1 MRDECTLMIAAIT
14 LSEESN
20 FSRAAKRLHIRQPSL
35 SKQIDQLEK
44 RVGYRL
50 FDREGRHGVR
60 INDFGRGFLE
70 EARLALLHSH
80 RAFQAPRLIG
90 QGAEAA
96 INVGRSPYTDPF
108 LTTALVSTYLPL
120 YPRLRIELSSRY
132 SCDLANELLDGAIDL
147 AIATE
152 PPMSP
157 HLTMTKIAEHPFY
170 IGVSKLDELARHR
183 SVRLDQLAGRRW
195 IIFERRLHPPV
206 YDAVMHLAE
215 LRRVVPTKVQHITAP
230 EEAFPFVA
238 DGSSVAFLEKTGALL
253 LARNGVTVRP
263 LAESALSLR
272 TYLASR
278 ADNVSKLAS
287 EVVRAFMTKLS
298 IMMKDRQTT
307 SLPHIA

>member
-1 MRDECTLMIAAIT
+1 MRDEYTLMIAAIT
-14 LSEESN
+14 LSEELN
-20 FSRAAKRLHIRQPSL
+20 FSRAAKRLHIRQPTL

-60 INDFGRGFLE
+60 INDYGRGFLE
-70 EARLALLHSH
+70 EARLSLLHCN

-90 QGAEAA
+90 QGAEAV

-108 LTTALVSTYLPL
+108 LTTTLLSTHLPL

-132 SCDLANELLDGAIDL
+132 SVDLANELLDGAIDL

-152 PPMSP
+152 PPGSP
-157 HLTMTKIAEHPFY
+157 HLTMTKVAEHPFY
-170 IGVSKLDELARHR
+170 IGMSKQDELACHR
-183 SVRLDQLAGRRW
+183 SVTLDQLEGRRW

-215 LRRVVPTKVQHITAP
+215 LRRVVPAKVQHVTAP
-230 EEAFPFVA
+230 EEAFPFLA
-238 DGSSVAFLEKTGALL
+238 DGSSVAFLVKAGALL

-263 LAESALSLR
+263 LAESALSLK
-272 TYLASR
+272 TFLASR
-278 ADNVSKLAS
+278 ADNVSRLAS

-298 IMMKDRQTT
+298 IMMKDRQTAL
-307 SLPHIA
+307 SH